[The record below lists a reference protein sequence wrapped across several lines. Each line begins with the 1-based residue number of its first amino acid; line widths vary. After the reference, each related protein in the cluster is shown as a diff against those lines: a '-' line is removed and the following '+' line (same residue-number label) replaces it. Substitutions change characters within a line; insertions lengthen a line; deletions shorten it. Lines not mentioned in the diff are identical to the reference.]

1 MDIKNEQKM
10 YSALIMLVFIA
21 VIGSISIW
29 IVKPPAAMDVNAPET
44 VFSSQRA
51 LNHLGQIAAN
61 PSPIG
66 TDEHEKVR
74 LYLYNQLKNLGL
86 NPEIQKTSVYN
97 PNWRNA
103 GVIHNVLVR
112 IPGTGGSK
120 AVVLAAHYDTVPG
133 VPGAGNGK
141 SGAAALLELAR
152 VLKYEQPLHNDIVIM
167 FSDGGE
173 VGMLGATAFL
183 EQHPWAKDVGLVINL
198 GARGTSGPVAVTE
211 TARKNNWLIKEF
223 GKAVSRPVANSAVNE
238 INRWIINDT
247 DFFVFKQADIPG
259 LNLMFSEHPR
269 FYQTSLDNLEN
280 LDERSLQHQGNYL
293 YSLVKHFG
301 NLELTDHLLPE
312 NESADDEAVDN
323 EQATVEGMDRVY
335 FDIWGKFF
343 ISYPLTWV
351 AHLLT
356 IVLILCGI
364 TCWYGV
370 KNEKTSIKGIALG
383 FAILLA
389 VGFVSTIITSFFT
402 SFARPS
408 HALYQYIPLHNGLWY
423 FAALTALVF
432 GVFVLIYNWA
442 LKKFNLFDLVI
453 GGQVLMLLVTIFV
466 SLLLPGISYLFIW
479 PLLFSLTAALVFIF
493 WDKPSWIVRLIILC
507 VSGLPILIL
516 WPNILKTLYIS
527 IGFGLVGLLI
537 FIKIIVLGLL
547 LPQLRVIS
555 HWDQRILPILSLVIV
570 VVCFGVIITGNK
582 VSTDNPQMDSL
593 FVHVDLDNDKAYW
606 ASIDKQPDE
615 YTEQAFEN
623 QYTEAN
629 LSDLIPYEDM
639 SIISKT
645 IDQDTA
651 AGVIIDPITVNVVNE
666 KLNEDSRELTI
677 KINAEEDVN
686 NIIVFIEPEFLVSDV
701 KLNEDVTLVWD
712 EHWPVLRY
720 YNLPAEGITLTVPA
734 VIDEPL
740 KIRVLT
746 QKIGLPK
753 VLQQSIKLRPNYL
766 IPAPTAI
773 TDSTFTMQTYQF

>member
-1 MDIKNEQKM
+1 MDIKNEQKTV
-10 YSALIMLVFIA
+10 SALIMLALIA
-21 VIGSISIW
+21 VIVSVSIW
-29 IVKPPAAMDVNAPET
+29 IVKPPAAVDINAPET

-51 LNHLGQIAAN
+51 LNHLGQIAAK

-66 TDEHEKVR
+66 TEEHEKVR
-74 LYLYNQLKNLGL
+74 LYLYNQLNNLGL

-97 PNWRNA
+97 PSWRNA
-103 GVIHNVLVR
+103 GDIHNVLAR
-112 IPGTGGSK
+112 IPGAGGSK
-120 AVVLAAHYDTVPG
+120 ALVLVAHYDTVPG

-141 SGAAALLELAR
+141 SGAATLLELAR
-152 VLKYEQPLHNDIVIM
+152 VLKYEQPLHNDIIIM

-173 VGMLGATAFL
+173 AGLLGAAAFL
-183 EQHPWAKDVGLVINL
+183 EQHPWAKDIGLVINL

-211 TARKNNWLIKEF
+211 TARKNDWLIQEF
-223 GKAVSRPVANSAVNE
+223 GKAVSRPIANSAVNA

-247 DFFVFKQADIPG
+247 DFLVFKQADIPG
-259 LNLMFSEHPR
+259 FNLLFSENPR

-312 NESADDEAVDN
+312 NESVDDEAVDN

-383 FAILLA
+383 FVTLLA
-389 VGFVSTIITSFFT
+389 VGFISTIITAIFT
-402 SFARPS
+402 NFARPN
-408 HALYQYIPLHNGLWY
+408 HVLYQYIPLHNGLWY

-442 LKKFNLFDLVI
+442 LKKLKFFDLVI
-453 GGQVLMLLVTIFV
+453 GGQVLVSLVTVFV

-479 PLLFSLTAALVFIF
+479 PLIFSLTVALVFIF
-493 WDKPSWIVRLIILC
+493 WDTPSWIVRLIILC
-507 VSGLPILIL
+507 ISGLPILIL
-516 WPNILKTLYIS
+516 WPNMFKTLYIS
-527 IGFGLVGLLI
+527 IGFGLIGLLI
-537 FIKIIVLGLL
+537 FIKILVLGLL

-555 HWDQRILPILSLVIV
+555 DWDWRVLPILSLAIV
-570 VVCFGVIITGNK
+570 LVCFGVIISGNK
-582 VSTDNPQMDSL
+582 VSTDNPRMDSL
-593 FVHVDLDNDKAYW
+593 FVHVDLDNNKAYW
-606 ASIDKQPDE
+606 VSIDRQPDE
-615 YTEQAFEN
+615 YTEQAFED

-639 SIISKT
+639 PIISKT
-645 IDQDTA
+645 IDKDTA
-651 AGVIIDPITVNVVNE
+651 VGVIIDPIKVNVVNE

-686 NIIVFIEPEFLVSDV
+686 NIIVFIEPELLVSNV
-701 KLNEDVTLVWD
+701 KLNKDITLDWD
-712 EHWPVLRY
+712 ERWPVLRY
-720 YNLPAEGITLTVPA
+720 YNLSAEGITLTVPA

-746 QKIGLPK
+746 QKIGLPE
-753 VLQQSIKLRPNYL
+753 VLQQLIKPRPNYL
-766 IPAPTAI
+766 IPAPTVI